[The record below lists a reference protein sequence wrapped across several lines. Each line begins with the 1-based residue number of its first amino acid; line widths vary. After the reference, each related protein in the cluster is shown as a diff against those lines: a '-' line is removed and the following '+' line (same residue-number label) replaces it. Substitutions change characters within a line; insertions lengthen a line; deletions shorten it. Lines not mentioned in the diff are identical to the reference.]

1 MFPDVTILF
10 SDVVKFNEICIHI
23 TPMQVVDML
32 NEIYIVFDTLS
43 EKHNVYK
50 VGPAGA
56 RLQPRPRP
64 HLTSMLDSAQVET
77 IRDAYMVVAG
87 VPNKTTFH
95 AHHICDMALDML
107 SSIDHLKD
115 PSTGDNIQIR
125 VGEDRPGG
133 RFQIFLEVAAMT
145 RRVHQGSL
153 LASPS
158 RDPLGDGGGR
168 RGGPEDASLLS
179 VRGHRQHS
187 VTDGE
192 QWSGVYTYIYRHA

>member
-1 MFPDVTILF
+1 
-10 SDVVKFNEICIHI
+10 
-23 TPMQVVDML
+23 MQVVDML

-50 VGPAGA
+50 
-56 RLQPRPRP
+56 
-64 HLTSMLDSAQVET
+64 VET

-125 VGEDRPGG
+125 VGIHSGMVVAGVVGLKMPRYCLFGDTVNTASRMESNGVVRSSS
-133 RFQIFLEVAAMT
+133 FLF
-145 RRVHQGSL
+145 VHN
-153 LASPS
+153 
-158 RDPLGDGGGR
+158 
-168 RGGPEDASLLS
+168 
-179 VRGHRQHS
+179 
-187 VTDGE
+187 
-192 QWSGVYTYIYRHA
+192 

>member
-1 MFPDVTILF
+1 M
-10 SDVVKFNEICIHI
+10 
-23 TPMQVVDML
+23 
-32 NEIYIVFDTLS
+32 
-43 EKHNVYK
+43 
-50 VGPAGA
+50 
-56 RLQPRPRP
+56 
-64 HLTSMLDSAQVET
+64 ET

-125 VGEDRPGG
+125 VGQDTFFLRFSRRRCSGASRPPG
-133 RFQIFLEVAAMT
+133 VAVVGNNGVVC
-145 RRVHQGSL
+145 RNSL
-153 LASPS
+153 
-158 RDPLGDGGGR
+158 RDGGGW

-179 VRGHRQHS
+179 VWRHCQHS

>member
-1 MFPDVTILF
+1 MFAHSLTYNFCLFVPEVFPDVTILF

-50 VGPAGA
+50 VSPSPVN
-56 RLQPRPRP
+56 L
-64 HLTSMLDSAQVET
+64 HLIDTFFQLDNIFTLLSVQVET

-125 VGEDRPGG
+125 VGEQCDCQQR
-133 RFQIFLEVAAMT
+133 
-145 RRVHQGSL
+145 
-153 LASPS
+153 
-158 RDPLGDGGGR
+158 
-168 RGGPEDASLLS
+168 
-179 VRGHRQHS
+179 
-187 VTDGE
+187 
-192 QWSGVYTYIYRHA
+192 